1 MHFHL
6 SGQPLVVAITISSGS
21 CYLLFGYDQ
30 GVLGGL
36 VTQPSFLNAIGNPNE
51 GYLGAIVAL
60 YNIGCLVGCVLS
72 AMYGSRFGR
81 KRSIIGG
88 SLIMV
93 VGAILQASTYG
104 AVQLIVGRIIS
115 GVGNGT
121 VRILL
126 RAVVGTFLISFR
138 DQHLYHPNLC
148 FRDGK
153 EQPTRK
159 NDSNTALS
167 SHCR

>member
-1 MHFHL
+1 
-6 SGQPLVVAITISSGS
+6 
-21 CYLLFGYDQ
+21 
-30 GVLGGL
+30 
-36 VTQPSFLNAIGNPNE
+36 
-51 GYLGAIVAL
+51 
-60 YNIGCLVGCVLS
+60 
-72 AMYGSRFGR
+72 
-81 KRSIIGG
+81 
-88 SLIMV
+88 MV

-126 RAVVGTFLISFR
+126 RAVVGNFLISFR
-138 DQHLYHPNLC
+138 DQHLHHPNLC

-153 EQPTRK
+153 EQPKRK

>member
-1 MHFHL
+1 MSLHL
-6 SGQPLVVAITISSGS
+6 RGQPLVVAITISSGS

-60 YNIGCLVGCVLS
+60 YNIGCLMGCVL
-72 AMYGSRFGR
+72 AALYGSRFGR

-88 SLIMV
+88 SFIMV

-104 AVQLIVGRIIS
+104 AIQLIVGRIIS
-115 GVGNGT
+115 GIGNGT
-121 VRILL
+121 IRIPLH
-126 RAVVGTFLISFR
+126 AVLGTFLISFR
-138 DQHLYHPNLC
+138 DQYLYHPSI
-148 FRDGK
+148 RV
-153 EQPTRK
+153 
-159 NDSNTALS
+159 
-167 SHCR
+167 